1 MAVDERLEVA
11 GGAHARPSDAA
22 GGWLAWPRHGFAL
35 LGAGAIAA
43 VAATHLID
51 YGVYHLEYEAL
62 NANLAV
68 SWSHA
73 VDAGALGVGAAV
85 ALIGARRWPT
95 RRATWLAT
103 AAMLALFFID
113 EITELHTKIGG
124 LNHGKLLYAPL
135 LVALVYCVW
144 RLTWD
149 GAHRAAVRAG
159 AALLAVSYT
168 IHVLDPH
175 HIARALGWQD
185 GGWAFQCVVALKE
198 GTELAGV
205 LLALLA
211 LAGAAAAG
219 AEATGRAA
227 GARSASQVGA
237 GQER

>member
-1 MAVDERLEVA
+1 MAVGERLGIPA
-11 GGAHARPSDAA
+11 TMRARPRGALSS
-22 GGWLAWPRHGFAL
+22 WLAWPRGGFVL

-68 SWSHA
+68 SWSHR
-73 VDAGALGVGAAV
+73 VDAAALGVGAV
-85 ALIGARRWPT
+85 VSLLGARRWPE

-113 EITELHTKIGG
+113 EVTELHTKIGG

-135 LVALVYCVW
+135 LAALVYCVW
-144 RLTWD
+144 RLTRH
-149 GAHRAAVRAG
+149 GAYRAAVQAG
-159 AALLAVSYT
+159 AALLVVSYVV
-168 IHVLDPH
+168 HVLDPH
-175 HIARALGWQD
+175 HIARALGWPD

-211 LAGAAAAG
+211 LAGTAVSRQRSVSQVRAG
-219 AEATGRAA
+219 AER
-227 GARSASQVGA
+227 
-237 GQER
+237 

>member
-1 MAVDERLEVA
+1 MAVGERLGVA
-11 GGAHARPSDAA
+11 VAVRARPRRALGS
-22 GGWLAWPRHGFAL
+22 WLAWPRSGFVA

-51 YGVYHLEYEAL
+51 YGVYHLEYEVL

-68 SWSHA
+68 SWSHK
-73 VDAGALGVGAAV
+73 VDAAALGVGTAV
-85 ALIGARRWPT
+85 ALVGARRWPA

-113 EITELHTKIGG
+113 EVTELHTKIGG

-135 LVALVYCVW
+135 LAALVYCVW
-144 RLTWD
+144 RLTRD
-149 GAHRAAVRAG
+149 GAYRGAVQAG
-159 AALLAVSYT
+159 AALLMVSYAV
-168 IHVLDPH
+168 HVLDPH

-211 LAGAAAAG
+211 LAGTAVAG
-219 AEATGRAA
+219 R
-227 GARSASQVGA
+227 RSVSQVRPG
-237 GQER
+237 GER